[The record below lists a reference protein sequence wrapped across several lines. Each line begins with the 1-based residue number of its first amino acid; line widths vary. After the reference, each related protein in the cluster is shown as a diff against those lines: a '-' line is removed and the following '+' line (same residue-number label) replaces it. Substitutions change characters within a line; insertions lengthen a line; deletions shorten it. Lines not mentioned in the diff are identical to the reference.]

1 MRLSISRNAAFSAAF
16 VAAVTRV
23 FLNLSLDGDAPH
35 NGIWIAALLGAVPAI
50 PYLLCLDAVRKS
62 STGVTPIRKALMLI
76 LLLITALDAAR
87 VLSIFTRASGYLAL
101 EFVSPLWLTLPVAL
115 AILWCT
121 WRNGDAVGYA
131 AMLWTKVFPA
141 LMLVVIL
148 LQLRHYHAEWLRPLL
163 GNGWRDIARD
173 GIRTSGCLVPVTA
186 IMLACDDRG
195 ALKES
200 RPAIGWV
207 AAACLV
213 AALLLVLRLMMAPAG
228 KYGLPWLS
236 RLDALLTNGRAPLYL
251 QLPMIMAFFVSLF
264 HLLTCECFAA
274 SALLQRLIPALN
286 GHLCGSIVV
295 IGSAFIALNGFVG
308 TRFVSLAFPIS
319 ASAVALTALFQPK
332 HKESV
337 YHA

>member
-1 MRLSISRNAAFSAAF
+1 M
-16 VAAVTRV
+16 
-23 FLNLSLDGDAPH
+23 
-35 NGIWIAALLGAVPAI
+35 
-50 PYLLCLDAVRKS
+50 Y
-62 STGVTPIRKALMLI
+62 
-76 LLLITALDAAR
+76 
-87 VLSIFTRASGYLAL
+87 
-101 EFVSPLWLTLPVAL
+101 E
-115 AILWCT
+115 
-121 WRNGDAVGYA
+121 
-131 AMLWTKVFPA
+131 
-141 LMLVVIL
+141 
-148 LQLRHYHAEWLRPLL
+148 RH
-163 GNGWRDIARD
+163 
-173 GIRTSGCLVPVTA
+173 
-186 IMLACDDRG
+186 
-195 ALKES
+195 
-200 RPAIGWV
+200 PAIGWV

-332 HKESV
+332 HKEPVSCV
-337 YHA
+337 KRC

>member
-35 NGIWIAALLGAVPAI
+35 NGIWVAALLGAVPAI

-62 STGVTPIRKALMLI
+62 STGVTPVRKALMLI

-163 GNGWRDIARD
+163 GNGWRDI
-173 GIRTSGCLVPVTA
+173 C
-186 IMLACDDRG
+186 C
-195 ALKES
+195 
-200 RPAIGWV
+200 
-207 AAACLV
+207 
-213 AALLLVLRLMMAPAG
+213 
-228 KYGLPWLS
+228 
-236 RLDALLTNGRAPLYL
+236 
-251 QLPMIMAFFVSLF
+251 
-264 HLLTCECFAA
+264 
-274 SALLQRLIPALN
+274 
-286 GHLCGSIVV
+286 
-295 IGSAFIALNGFVG
+295 
-308 TRFVSLAFPIS
+308 
-319 ASAVALTALFQPK
+319 
-332 HKESV
+332 
-337 YHA
+337 

>member
-62 STGVTPIRKALMLI
+62 STGVTPVRKALMLI

-115 AILWCT
+115 AILWCM

-163 GNGWRDIARD
+163 GNRNRVGRRCLFGGGTAARAAPDDGACRQVWLAMAFTVGCPAHQWASAALPAIADDNGFFREPVSPAD
-173 GIRTSGCLVPVTA
+173 LRMLRCFGAVAAIDTRAERTSVRVDRRHRKCFHRFERLCWHA
-186 IMLACDDRG
+186 ICVACIPDFSVSGGADRAVSAQTQG
-195 ALKES
+195 
-200 RPAIGWV
+200 V
-207 AAACLV
+207 
-213 AALLLVLRLMMAPAG
+213 
-228 KYGLPWLS
+228 GLPCVK
-236 RLDALLTNGRAPLYL
+236 R
-251 QLPMIMAFFVSLF
+251 
-264 HLLTCECFAA
+264 C
-274 SALLQRLIPALN
+274 
-286 GHLCGSIVV
+286 
-295 IGSAFIALNGFVG
+295 
-308 TRFVSLAFPIS
+308 
-319 ASAVALTALFQPK
+319 
-332 HKESV
+332 
-337 YHA
+337 